1 MRIVVLGIGNIL
13 LTDEGVGVRVVDE
26 LARRYRLPPEV
37 AVIVGGCSGMEMLDD
52 LARADHVIIV
62 DAVRADLPPASLVE
76 LRGDDVPA
84 FFTAKLSPHQL
95 GLCDVLA
102 ALKLTDESPAN
113 LLLIGVQ
120 PLSLDLAMHL
130 SPRVAAIVPIIVARV
145 VRELEAQGV
154 RPVLRAAA

>member
-1 MRIVVLGIGNIL
+1 MIV
-13 LTDEGVGVRVVDE
+13 
-26 LARRYRLPPEV
+26 
-37 AVIVGGCSGMEMLDD
+37 
-52 LARADHVIIV
+52 V
-62 DAVRADLPPASLVE
+62 DAVQADLPPATLLE
-76 LRGDDVPA
+76 LRDDDVPA

-95 GLCDVLA
+95 GLGDVLA

-120 PLSLDLAMHL
+120 PLSLDLAMQL
-130 SPRVAAIVPIIVARV
+130 SPRVAAIVPTIVARV